1 MGYYVDGSEVLNK
14 TSIGSTVTSATG
26 LTQVGTLTSLA
37 VDNITL
43 NNYAIGTSG
52 GGLQLT
58 SDGSITITNNQKITG
73 LAEPT
78 TNTDAATKFY
88 VDDSID
94 NEPVIVPLDITG
106 LSNANIATIIEDIY
120 PAATKK
126 TGSYAYVPTSTLTG
140 ATVSGIDINSVANK
154 SFIAVDAN
162 GVQNQS
168 VIQDI
173 AFNNASGTVSSS
185 VARGLKRFKVQ
196 AGAWVFDTDLG
207 SSGGLW

>member
-1 MGYYVDGSEVLNK
+1 M
-14 TSIGSTVTSATG
+14 
-26 LTQVGTLTSLA
+26 LT
-37 VDNITL
+37 
-43 NNYAIGTSG
+43 
-52 GGLQLT
+52 
-58 SDGSITITNNQKITG
+58 
-73 LAEPT
+73 
-78 TNTDAATKFY
+78 TDAATKFY
-88 VDDSID
+88 VDDSLD

-168 VIQDI
+168 VLQDV
-173 AFNNASGTVSSS
+173 AFSAASGTVSSS
-185 VARGLKRFKVQ
+185 VTRGLKRFKVQ
-196 AGAWVFDTDLG
+196 AGAWVFDTNLG